1 MKIGIESELPT
12 VDARGMA
19 ADERSVQAL
28 FRRLAGQEGFSTYCD
43 ATSGTVVGVKSR
55 RSSGTLDVGND
66 YGFCTVEMALPPE
79 EGFANAKAAWHDTLD
94 SLLLPAMGAEGLSA
108 LAHGCQPRTET
119 LGRAYL
125 ADKGHYQFWL
135 AQAERVPGLY
145 ASDAWPGFAAVQFNI
160 DVPLPDVI
168 TVCNTLINMTPLL
181 CAWGANSA
189 VFAERV
195 QPWQSLRLRGYMELA
210 ESNPFFADRLL
221 FPRRTYGSLAQYMQ
235 DAWATPIF
243 EVARAGVIY
252 RPVAPQLTTAE
263 FAAVGEAEF
272 VDFHG
277 AKRTLSCTV
286 DDLAMGL
293 VFYWPAVRVRMQLD
307 DTCSVA
313 EVLAAVQAERPE
325 SVLRNGGRD
334 TFVEVR
340 HLPTMSRQ
348 ETFSWL
354 AMILGWLENIEQCE
368 KLFHP
373 WTLARSRAAM
383 PQVQTQGWGAEVAG
397 APIGQWARQAFV
409 VADEGLRRGKAAPV
423 EELEPLARRLRDR
436 TNPAS
441 DAVACLRAEGI
452 EALVETLRM

>member
-19 ADERSVQAL
+19 AEEHSVQAL
-28 FRRLAGQEGFSTYCD
+28 FGRLAGREGFSAYTD

-79 EGFANAKAAWHDTLD
+79 EGFADAKAAWHDTLD
-94 SLLLPAMGAEGLSA
+94 TLLLPAMEAEGLSV

-119 LGRAYL
+119 LGRPYL

-145 ASDAWPGFAAVQFNI
+145 AADAWPGFAAVQFNI

-168 TVCNTLINMTPLL
+168 PFCNTLITMTPLL

-195 QPWQSLRLRGYMELA
+195 QPWQSLRLRGYMELSEA
-210 ESNPFFADRLL
+210 NPFFTDRLL
-221 FPRRTYGSLAQYMQ
+221 FPRRTYSGLAQYMR

-243 EVARAGVIY
+243 EVSRSGVIY
-252 RPVAPQLTTAE
+252 RPLVPTLTTTE
-263 FAAVGEAEF
+263 FARAGEAEF

-293 VFYWPAVRVRMQLD
+293 VFYWPAVRIRMRLD

-313 EVLAAVQAERPE
+313 EVLAAVAADRPE
-325 SVLRNGGRD
+325 SVLCNGGRD

-354 AMILGWLENIEQCE
+354 AMVLGWMANVQQCE
-368 KLFHP
+368 KLFVP
-373 WTLARSRAAM
+373 WSLDRSRAAM
-383 PQVQTQGWGAEVAG
+383 PGVQTDGWGAEVAG
-397 APIGQWARQAFV
+397 APLDHWGRQALV
-409 VADEGLRRGKAAPV
+409 LAEEGLRRGQAAPV

-441 DAVACLRAEGI
+441 DAVACLRADGI
-452 EALVETLRM
+452 EALVEKLRM

>member
-12 VDARGMA
+12 VDTRGMA
-19 ADERSVQAL
+19 ADERSTQA
-28 FRRLAGQEGFSTYCD
+28 FFGRLARQEGFSTYSD

-55 RSSGTLDVGND
+55 RGNGMLDVGND

-79 EGFANAKAAWHDTLD
+79 EGFAAAKAAWHGTLD
-94 SLLLPAMGAEGLSA
+94 SLLLPALSAQGLSV

-119 LGRAYL
+119 LGREFL

-135 AQAERVPGLY
+135 AQAERFPGHY

-160 DVPLPDVI
+160 DVPLPDVM
-168 TVCNTLINMTPLL
+168 TVCNTLIAMTPLL

-221 FPRRTYGSLAQYMQ
+221 FPRRSYSGLAQYMQ
-235 DAWATPIF
+235 DAWATPVF
-243 EVARAGVIY
+243 EVVRAGMIY
-252 RPVAPQLTTAE
+252 RPAAPELTTE
-263 FAAVGEAEF
+263 QFAAAGEAEF

-286 DDLAMGL
+286 DDLASGL
-293 VFYWPAVRVRMQLD
+293 VFYWPAVRVRMRLD

-313 EVLAAVQAERPE
+313 EILAAVAAGRPE

-354 AMILGWLENIEQCE
+354 AMILGWLENIDECA
-368 KLFHP
+368 KLFSP
-373 WTLARSRAAM
+373 WSLDRSRAVM
-383 PQVQTQGWGAEVAG
+383 PEVQARGWDSEVAG
-397 APIGQWARQAFV
+397 APMGQWARQAFA
-409 VADEGLRRGKAAPV
+409 VAEEGLRRGKAAPV

-436 TNPAS
+436 TNPAT

-452 EALVETLRM
+452 EALVEKLRM